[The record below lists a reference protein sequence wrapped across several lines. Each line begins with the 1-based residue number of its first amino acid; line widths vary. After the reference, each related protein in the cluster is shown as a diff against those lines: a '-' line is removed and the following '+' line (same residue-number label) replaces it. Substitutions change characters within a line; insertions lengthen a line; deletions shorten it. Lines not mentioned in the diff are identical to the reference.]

1 MSVVRKK
8 TVAKAKAAGL
18 PAVRRTVTKRYS
30 GRVYAGMPHPDTKD
44 PKGVYTF
51 DDVVDILA
59 TLRGLAYDPKVGSAL
74 GFTILEIVG
83 EVPSVR
89 VLRPKDYDRVVKLC
103 DAIVA
108 AQRAEARV
116 IRFLCDHWE

>member
-1 MSVVRKK
+1 
-8 TVAKAKAAGL
+8 
-18 PAVRRTVTKRYS
+18 
-30 GRVYAGMPHPDTKD
+30 MPHPDTKD

-59 TLRGLAYDPKVGSAL
+59 TVRNSAYDPKVGS
-74 GFTILEIVG
+74 
-83 EVPSVR
+83 
-89 VLRPKDYDRVVKLC
+89 LRPKDYDRVVKLC